1 MCLIPLNL
9 IFSLFPLTTAKSC
22 SGGLVLFGSSERKV
36 IQQTEI
42 ITTTLIKNVYL
53 IATKKTY
60 NARKQHAGPE
70 RGGGEN
76 RYKNMYIR
84 LR

>member
-1 MCLIPLNL
+1 M
-9 IFSLFPLTTAKSC
+9 TAKSC
-22 SGGLVLFGSSERKV
+22 SGSLVLFGSSERKV

-60 NARKQHAGPE
+60 NARNNMQVQREVEERTGIRTCILADWGGP
-70 RGGGEN
+70 
-76 RYKNMYIR
+76 
-84 LR
+84 